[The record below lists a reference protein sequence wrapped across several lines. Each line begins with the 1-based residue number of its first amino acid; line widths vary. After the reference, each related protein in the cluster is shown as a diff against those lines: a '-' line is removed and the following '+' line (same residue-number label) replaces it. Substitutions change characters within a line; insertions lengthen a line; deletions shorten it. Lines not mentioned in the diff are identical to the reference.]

1 MAVSFLSDN
10 RAPHTVART
19 ETPNPTAIRGTSGV
33 RVVGGYVQRD
43 EKNSKLTG
51 DNRYVTWADMIAN
64 TSIIAAGTRYYLNLL
79 AKANW
84 TLDPA
89 DDSAEAEK
97 LAERTFEIIHG
108 MRRPWS
114 RVVRTAGMYRF
125 YGFSVQEWIAKREED
140 GTFGLLD
147 IAQRPQNTIAQWDTE
162 ADGNVIGCVQKNP
175 NNFEFTYLPRA
186 KTIYVVD
193 DALSDTPE
201 GLGILRQLTQPAETL
216 AELQRLETYGY
227 EMDLQG
233 VPIIRAPLEAI
244 QANVNSNKITPE
256 QGAAA
261 TASLVTF
268 LTDHARRPDSGLMI
282 DSAVYTGTGEQ
293 QTPTANRQ
301 WDIETMT
308 SGSADSAVAVAT
320 AIERLNREMARTM
333 GVEELML
340 GSDSAGSF
348 AMSKQ
353 KSDNFALMV
362 DSSLNEI
369 RWAMQN
375 DVVTTLFRI
384 NGWDQKLMPTF
395 RTEQIAYQDITEMA
409 ATLQSM
415 AAAGAILSPDDPAIN
430 EIRQMLGLSPQKE
443 IDLNALVSLMASN
456 DPNDDMTDD
465 NKSGGTS
472 NGDE

>member
-1 MAVSFLSDN
+1 MAVQFLSGA
-10 RAPHTVART
+10 RAPVEVART
-19 ETPNPTAIRGTSGV
+19 ESPNPTAIRGTSGV
-33 RVVGGYVQRD
+33 QVVGGYIQTR
-43 EKNSKLTG
+43 EKNASLQG
-51 DNRYVTWADMIAN
+51 QQRYSTWADMIAN
-64 TSIIAAGTRYYLNLL
+64 TSIIAAGARYYLNLL

-89 DDSAEAEK
+89 NETAEAEQ

-114 RVVRTAGMYRF
+114 RVIRAAGMYRF
-125 YGFSVQEWIAKREED
+125 YGFSIQEWVAKREED

-147 IAQRPQNTIAQWDTE
+147 IAQRPQNTIEQWDTA
-162 ADGNVIGCVQKNP
+162 ADGNVVGCVQKNP
-175 NNFEFTYLPRA
+175 NTFEHIYLPRS
-186 KTIYVVD
+186 KTVYVVD
-193 DALSDTPE
+193 DALNDTPE

-233 VPIIRAPLEAI
+233 VPLVRAPLQQI
-244 QANVNSNKITPE
+244 QANVTAGKITAE
-256 QGAAA
+256 QGAASTSA
-261 TASLVTF
+261 LVGW
-268 LTDHARRPDSGLMI
+268 LADHARRPNAGLMI

-301 WDIETMT
+301 WDVETMT

-320 AIERLNREMARTM
+320 AIERLNREMARIM

-369 RWAMQN
+369 RWAMQH
-375 DVVTTLFRI
+375 DVVETLFRI
-384 NGWDQKLMPTF
+384 NGWNEELMPKF
-395 RTEQIAYQDITEMA
+395 RTEQIAFQDIEQMA

-415 AAAGAILSPDDPAIN
+415 ATAGAMLAPDDPAIN

-443 IDLNALVSLMASN
+443 VDLNALVSLMASN

-465 NKSGGTS
+465 NA
-472 NGDE
+472 

>member
-1 MAVSFLSDN
+1 MAVEFLSGA
-10 RAPHTVART
+10 RAPRAVSRT
-19 ETPNPTAIRGTSGV
+19 ENPNPTAIAGTSGV
-33 RVVGGYVQRD
+33 RIVGGYVQSD
-43 EKNSKLTG
+43 ETNAAVVGSR
-51 DNRYVTWADMIAN
+51 RYVTWNDMIAN
-64 TSIIAAGTRYYLNLL
+64 TSIIAAGARYYLNLMS
-79 AKANW
+79 KANW

-89 DDSAEAEK
+89 DDSEEAEK

-108 MRRPWS
+108 MRRPWTS
-114 RVVRTAGMYRF
+114 VIRSAGMYRF

-147 IAQRPQNTIAQWDTE
+147 IAQRPQNTIEQWDTE
-162 ADGNVIGCVQKNP
+162 ADGNVVGCVQKNP

-233 VPIIRAPLEAI
+233 VPLVRAPMQQI
-244 QANVNSNKITPE
+244 QANVNAGKITPE
-256 QGAAA
+256 QGSAA
-261 TASLVTF
+261 TSALVGW
-268 LTDHARRPDSGLMI
+268 LADHARRPNAGLMI
-282 DSAVYTGTGEQ
+282 DSAVYSGTGEQ

-301 WDIETMT
+301 WDVETLT

-320 AIERLNREMARTM
+320 AIERLQREMARIM

-348 AMSKQ
+348 AMSKA

-362 DSSLNEI
+362 DSSLKEI

-375 DVVTTLFRI
+375 DVVGTLFRI
-384 NGWDQKLMPTF
+384 NGWDEKLMPTF
-395 RTEQIAYQDITEMA
+395 RTEQIAFQDVAEMA
-409 ATLQSM
+409 QTLQSM
-415 AAAGAILSPDDPAIN
+415 AAAGAILAPDDPAID
-430 EIRQMLGLSPQKE
+430 EIRSVMGLSPQKE
-443 IDLNALVSLMASN
+443 VDLNALVSLMASN

-472 NGDE
+472 SGDE

>member
-1 MAVSFLSDN
+1 MAVQFLSGA
-10 RAPHTVART
+10 RAPSDVART
-19 ETPNPTAIRGTSGV
+19 ENPNPTAVRGTSGV
-33 RVVGGYVQRD
+33 QVVGGYIQSR
-43 EKNSKLTG
+43 EKNASLQG
-51 DNRYVTWADMIAN
+51 QQRYTTWADMIAN
-64 TSIIAAGTRYYLNLL
+64 TSIIAAGARYYLNLL

-114 RVVRTAGMYRF
+114 RVIRSAGMYRF

-147 IAQRPQNTIAQWDTE
+147 IATRPQNTIEQWDTE
-162 ADGNVIGCVQKNP
+162 ADGNVIGCTQKNP
-175 NNFEFTYLPRA
+175 NTFEFTYLPRA
-186 KTIYVVD
+186 KTVYVVD
-193 DALSDTPE
+193 DALNDTPE

-233 VPIIRAPLEAI
+233 VPLVRAPLQQI
-244 QANVNSNKITPE
+244 QANVTAGKITVE

-261 TASLVTF
+261 TSALVGW
-268 LTDHARRPDSGLMI
+268 LADHARRPNAGLMI

-293 QTPTANRQ
+293 MTPTANRQ
-301 WDIETMT
+301 WDVETMT

-320 AIERLNREMARTM
+320 AIERLNREMARIM

-369 RWAMQN
+369 RWAMQH
-375 DVVTTLFRI
+375 DVVETLFRI
-384 NGWDQKLMPTF
+384 NGWDEALMPTF
-395 RTEQIAYQDITEMA
+395 RTEQIAFQDIAEMA
-409 ATLQSM
+409 TTLQSM
-415 AAAGAILSPDDPAIN
+415 ATAGAMLAPDDPAIN

-443 IDLNALVSLMASN
+443 IDLNELVSLMASN
-456 DPNDDMTDD
+456 DPNDDGKDD
-465 NKSGGTS
+465 NPSGG
-472 NGDE
+472 N

>member
-1 MAVSFLSDN
+1 
-10 RAPHTVART
+10 
-19 ETPNPTAIRGTSGV
+19 
-33 RVVGGYVQRD
+33 
-43 EKNSKLTG
+43 
-51 DNRYVTWADMIAN
+51 MIAN

-415 AAAGAILSPDDPAIN
+415 AAAGAILSPDDPATN